1 MENSLTLQS
10 SFPPVSNLNAYKSYV
25 SSIPNLTDKQERS
38 LLESLKT
45 KNCLKSAQKLILS
58 QLKTVVHIVKQYRN
72 YGLMEEDLIQEG
84 NIGLM
89 KAVKNYDVKYKVR
102 LYSYALIWIKAEIQ
116 AYILKNWKIVK
127 IGTTKNLKKLF
138 FNFRQIQKEMIDLG
152 IPKNQLETIVAE
164 KLNVDE
170 KDVKDISGYFGS
182 SDLSVDL
189 NYNNEED
196 ESLPI
201 IELKEEKT
209 PEMEFMQK
217 HDANKRD
224 ILIDKVFNKLNDRQ
238 KEVIRWR
245 FLEDEK
251 KTHKEI
257 ASILNISSERVRQI
271 ENESISKMKKI
282 VLKDYNINESF

>member
-38 LLESLKT
+38 LLENLKT
-45 KNCLKSAQKLILS
+45 KNCLKSAQELILS

-238 KEVIRWR
+238 KEVIKWR

>member
-1 MENSLTLQS
+1 MENSLVLQS
-10 SFPPVSNLNAYKSYV
+10 SFPPVSNVNAYKSYV
-25 SSIPNLTDKQERS
+25 SSIPNLTEKQERS
-38 LLESLKT
+38 LLENLKN
-45 KNCLKSAQKLILS
+45 KNCLKSAQELILS
-58 QLKTVVHIVKQYRN
+58 QLKTVVHIVKQYKN

-152 IPKNQLETIVAE
+152 IPKNQLESIVAE

-170 KDVKDISGYFGS
+170 KEVKDISSYFGS
-182 SDLSVDL
+182 SDLPVDFHYQ
-189 NYNNEED
+189 NDDD
-196 ESLPI
+196 ESFAI
-201 IELKEEKT
+201 IELKDENT
-209 PEMEFMQK
+209 PEKEFMNK
-217 HDANKRD
+217 HDSSKREM
-224 ILIDKVFNKLNDRQ
+224 LIEQVFDKLNDRQ
-238 KEVIRWR
+238 KEVIKWR
-245 FLEDEK
+245 FLEDDK

-282 VLKDYNINESF
+282 VLKDYKLNESF